1 MNAKWKNI
9 DYNIVRLCFAFY
21 MFFRKLKYHFLPTLA
36 QKKMDKK
43 WIGLQR
49 DIKKLNLCQ
58 LYISLTQ
65 DVRRD
70 YTKT

>member
-1 MNAKWKNI
+1 
-9 DYNIVRLCFAFY
+9 
-21 MFFRKLKYHFLPTLA
+21 MFFRKLKHHFLPTFA

-58 LYISLTQ
+58 LYIALTQ
-65 DVRRD
+65 DVRRA
-70 YTKT
+70 YIKT

>member
-1 MNAKWKNI
+1 
-9 DYNIVRLCFAFY
+9 
-21 MFFRKLKYHFLPTLA
+21 MFFRKLKHHFLPTLA

-58 LYISLTQ
+58 LYIALTQ
-65 DVRRD
+65 DVRRA